1 MKITPLFSAKG
12 ASAGPTQS
20 SSSMA
25 STKKSSQ
32 VQCHKCTGL
41 GHFARDCTIARVI
54 VALGDGGY
62 DSASDYDEETLAL
75 IAHEEQCV
83 VATHHEDAQ
92 YMAAEDAEKITNSN
106 RSACFECA
114 SGQG

>member
-1 MKITPLFSAKG
+1 
-12 ASAGPTQS
+12 
-20 SSSMA
+20 
-25 STKKSSQ
+25 
-32 VQCHKCTGL
+32 
-41 GHFARDCTIARVI
+41 
-54 VALGDGGY
+54 
-62 DSASDYDEETLAL
+62 LAL

>member
-25 STKKSSQ
+25 STGKSSQ
-32 VQCHKCTGL
+32 VQCHKFTGL

-54 VALGDGGY
+54 LLLEMVGTIQLVIMMRK
-62 DSASDYDEETLAL
+62 LWL
-75 IAHEEQCV
+75 
-83 VATHHEDAQ
+83 
-92 YMAAEDAEKITNSN
+92 
-106 RSACFECA
+106 
-114 SGQG
+114 